1 MTSFTTELKEE
12 AITEPSTKVVAE
24 HFDVRDIVERTTSTY
39 LVDQNRTR
47 DITSFLDLLE
57 IRV

>member
-1 MTSFTTELKEE
+1 MLKLLKKE

-24 HFDVRDIVERTTSTY
+24 HFDVRDIVERTKSTH

-47 DITSFLDLLE
+47 DTTNLSDLSE